1 MDANIQSENFHRGKT
16 CAWHGGIIP
25 SCMEYAAIGEK
36 YICAQCLDSIA
47 PRELLQFCGF
57 ITWTDDETPAASR
70 VEVLQAFKKCALS
83 ISKERAAFKAKML
96 SKRKKAIMNNALE
109 IYCYEQTAYFMTKH
123 ILNSG
128 EDAIVFLLND
138 PQLSILIKLCDEG
151 KFIETVVSRLLD
163 MDTVQY
169 SNMNEVGEFIRE
181 TLRIAG

>member
-1 MDANIQSENFHRGKT
+1 
-16 CAWHGGIIP
+16 
-25 SCMEYAAIGEK
+25 
-36 YICAQCLDSIA
+36 
-47 PRELLQFCGF
+47 
-57 ITWTDDETPAASR
+57 
-70 VEVLQAFKKCALS
+70 
-83 ISKERAAFKAKML
+83 ML